1 MVREVSGEALD
12 EPMSTTESIRQKILA
27 IEDEDFLLTVAG
39 GNMEDFGD
47 EYREDDGSESIPGK
61 KA

>member
-39 GNMEDFGD
+39 GNLEDFGD
-47 EYREDDGSESIPGK
+47 E
-61 KA
+61 